1 MQQALQRAIGI
12 GDASYS
18 PGDRALSG
26 FLVILGLY
34 ETFCFLVPLV
44 MWAADAQLDFLAF
57 WYVWLCVNFLLALIF
72 SVWFSG
78 GGIID
83 LKAFFERLS
92 TATRDDSDDGTVT
105 PSSLAAEALILHSDG
120 GIELAVEHTAPPT
133 SQTSGGVE
141 AGQQGEDYVPPSLE
155 SSAAVTAL

>member
-26 FLVILGLY
+26 FLVILGVY
-34 ETFCFLVPLV
+34 ETLCFLVPLV

-120 GIELAVEHTAPPT
+120 GVELAVEHTAPPA
-133 SQTSGGVE
+133 SQTSGVE

>member
-105 PSSLAAEALILHSDG
+105 PSSLAAEALIVHSDG
-120 GIELAVEHTAPPT
+120 DIELAVEHTAPPA
-133 SQTSGGVE
+133 SQTSGVE